1 MWVPETEDVLAFQEI
16 VLSKMSQWIAACIMN
31 EWMNA
36 IFFPP
41 KSLIK
46 SFSLPHFTLSLIV
59 KLDEIRKG
67 TLFINIRVIQ
77 AKEYYLILF

>member
-1 MWVPETEDVLAFQEI
+1 MQY
-16 VLSKMSQWIAACIMN
+16 
-31 EWMNA
+31 
-36 IFFPP
+36 FPP

-46 SFSLPHFTLSLIV
+46 TFSLPHFTLSLIV

-67 TLFINIRVIQ
+67 MLFINIRVIQ